1 MAAQPDY
8 QALRVACA
16 VLGGRMFT
24 EIRSRRNLTYAVEAP
39 FVERDISAGGLYVT
53 TVYPDSVLDLMHRE
67 IADLQTGLIDPDNL
81 RVVVSQFITEYFL
94 NTETNAEQAN
104 FLARAQLYQGDWHA
118 ADRFEDELRTV
129 TPQEV
134 RAAAR
139 RYMRNIRF
147 AYIGDTSKV
156 SRALLTSF

>member
-1 MAAQPDY
+1 
-8 QALRVACA
+8 
-16 VLGGRMFT
+16 
-24 EIRSRRNLTYAVEAP
+24 
-39 FVERDISAGGLYVT
+39 
-53 TVYPDSVLDLMHRE
+53 E
-67 IADLQTGLIDPDNL
+67 IADLQTALVDPDNL

-94 NTETNAEQAN
+94 HTETNAEQAN

-118 ADRFEDELRTV
+118 ADRLEDELCTV
-129 TPQEV
+129 TPTDV

-147 AYIGDTSKV
+147 AYVGDTSKV